1 MDELRDALADP
12 RAFHRVVLVRRAD
25 DTGWSRLV
33 GTPVTLRDGVGVK
46 LVATVGTREET
57 ETVRADDWDARRAAL
72 LDEPFDQAHVQAPDG
87 DVHVR
92 RTRKGRLLVARGRPS
107 RPEPVTATAHDRR
120 RGRALDPDDPE
131 VTRLFIATGLAGTS
145 GRLRAD
151 QRDKERQLQ
160 HYLELLRPLAVL
172 QGDGPLRILDAGC
185 GKAYMSLA
193 LLTYARRL
201 GRTPSLTGLDRE
213 PAVIATVAGIAAELG
228 EGAATFTAASI
239 ADWTAEHPDAPVD
252 LLVSLHACDTATDE
266 ALAAGVRLGARAIV
280 LAPCCHHELSTLL
293 EETAVPAGIVRH
305 GLLRSRYCD
314 LVTDAFRA
322 ALLELHGY
330 RADVIEFVAA
340 EHTARNVMIRAERRP
355 RPDARARERAQ
366 AAYDELR
373 PLWRAPGAAERLL
386 GAP

>member
-1 MDELRDALADP
+1 MDALRDALAEPGD
-12 RAFHRVVLVRRAD
+12 FHRLVLVRRAAD
-25 DTGWSRLV
+25 DGWSRLV

-57 ETVRADDWDARRAAL
+57 ETVHAADWPQRQAAL
-72 LDEPFDQAHVQAPDG
+72 LDGPFDQAHVQSPAG
-87 DVHVR
+87 DVHAR
-92 RTRKGRLLVARGRPS
+92 RTRKGRLLVSRGRPS
-107 RPEPVTATAHDRR
+107 RPEEVTAGGHDRQ
-120 RGRALDPDDPE
+120 RGRALDPADAD
-131 VTRLFIATGLAGTS
+131 VTRLYIATGLAGDS

-151 QRDKERQLQ
+151 HRDKERQLQ
-160 HYLELLRPLAVL
+160 HYLELVRPLAVL
-172 QGDGPLRILDAGC
+172 QGEGPVRILDAGC

-193 LLTYARRL
+193 LLAYARRL
-201 GRTPSLTGLDRE
+201 GRTPALTGLDRE
-213 PAVIATVAGIAAELG
+213 PGVIATVAGIAEELG
-228 EGAATFTAASI
+228 EPDATFEAASI
-239 ADWTAEHPDAPVD
+239 ADWTAAHPDAAVD

-266 ALAAGVRLGARAIV
+266 ALAAGVRLGAQAIV

-293 EETAVPAGIVRH
+293 DEAAAPAAVIRH

-314 LVTDAFRA
+314 LATDAFRA

-330 RADVIEFVAA
+330 RAEVIEFVAA

-355 RPDARARERAQ
+355 QPDAGAYARAR

-373 PLWRAPGAAERLL
+373 PLWRDAGAAERLL

>member
-1 MDELRDALADP
+1 
-12 RAFHRVVLVRRAD
+12 
-25 DTGWSRLV
+25 
-33 GTPVTLRDGVGVK
+33 VK

-57 ETVRADDWDARRAAL
+57 ETVRAADWEDRRTAL
-72 LDEPFDQAHVQAPDG
+72 LAEPFDQAHVQAPAG
-87 DVHVR
+87 DVHAR

-107 RPEPVTATAHDRR
+107 RPEHVTAAAHDRR

-131 VTRLFIATGLAGTS
+131 VTRLFVATGLAGDS

-151 QRDKERQLQ
+151 HRDKERQLQ
-160 HYLELLRPLAVL
+160 HYLELLRPLRVL
-172 QGDGPLRILDAGC
+172 QDEGPLRIVDAGC

-201 GRTPSLTGLDRE
+201 GRTPALTGLDRE
-213 PAVIATVAGIAAELG
+213 PGVIATVAGIAAELG
-228 EGAATFTAASI
+228 EDAATFEAGSI
-239 ADWTAEHPDAPVD
+239 ADWTAAHADAEVD

-293 EETAVPAGIVRH
+293 EEAAAADGIVRH

-314 LVTDAFRA
+314 LVTDAVRA

-330 RADVIEFVAA
+330 RTEVIEFVAA
-340 EHTARNVMIRAERRP
+340 EHTSRNVMIRAERRA
-355 RPDARARERAQ
+355 RPDARARQRAQ
-366 AAYDELR
+366 AAFDELR

-386 GAP
+386 AAP

>member
-1 MDELRDALADP
+1 MDALRDALADP
-12 RAFHRVVLVRRAD
+12 GAFHRLVLVRRGD
-25 DTGWSRLV
+25 DGWSRLV

-46 LVATVGTREET
+46 LVATVGAREET
-57 ETVRADDWDARRAAL
+57 ETVRAADWDARRAAL
-72 LDEPFDQAHVQAPDG
+72 LEEPFDQAHVQSPAG
-87 DVHVR
+87 DVHAR
-92 RTRKGRLLVARGRPS
+92 RTRRAACWWLAGARRGRRRSPS
-107 RPEPVTATAHDRR
+107 PAHDRR

-131 VTRLFIATGLAGTS
+131 VTRLFIATGLAGDS
-145 GRLRAD
+145 GRIRTAH
-151 QRDKERQLQ
+151 RDKERQLQ
-160 HYLELLRPLAVL
+160 HYLELLRPLEVL
-172 QGDGPLRILDAGC
+172 QGEGPLRILDAGC

-201 GRTPSLTGLDRE
+201 GHAPTLTGLDRE
-213 PAVIATVAGIAAELG
+213 PGVIATVAGIAAELG
-228 EGAATFTAASI
+228 EEDATFEATSI
-239 ADWTAEHPDAPVD
+239 ADWTAAHADAPVD

-266 ALAAGVRLGARAIV
+266 ALAAGVHLGARAIV

-293 EETAVPAGIVRH
+293 DEAAAPAGIVRH

-340 EHTARNVMIRAERRP
+340 EHTARNVMIRAERRA

-386 GAP
+386 AAQ